1 MKYSIIVPAYNV
13 SQYIEECI
21 ESVLNQNYD
30 NYEVIVVDDGATDET
45 PQIIDNLAQKSKKVR
60 VIHQKNGGLSAARNS
75 GIEAASGDYILFLDG
90 DDFWFDNQFLTGLN
104 NIIKKETVD
113 VVIFPFSYYYQNK
126 LVEKLFDTKNLSG
139 NFKTDCVDLVKRD
152 LMIAPAW
159 NKCVKR
165 KLFVDGSLDFKVNFL
180 SEDCLW
186 CADLL
191 KLMTSY
197 TVYDNAQYMYRQ
209 NRVGSITNVVKEKN
223 VLDILKSIAIG
234 LDDIVDYSS
243 EKQAALNI
251 YFANSYI
258 SILPYVH
265 LYKNNFDIKKYLKDY
280 EYLLQYS
287 RQIENKSFKYTGLVA
302 KGIGVEKAAAL
313 FNKLLGLYKK
323 FKG

>member
-13 SQYIEECI
+13 AQYIEECV
-21 ESVLNQNYD
+21 ESVLNQDYD

-90 DDFWFDNQFLTGLN
+90 DDFWSDNQFLTGLN

-113 VVIFPFSYYYQNK
+113 VIIFPFSYYYQNK
-126 LVEKLFDTKNLSG
+126 LVEKRFDTKNLIG

-165 KLFVDGSLDFKVNFL
+165 KLFVGGSLDFKVNFL

-191 KLMTSY
+191 KIMTSY

-209 NRVGSITNVVKEKN
+209 NRIGSITNVVKEKN
-223 VLDILKSIAIG
+223 LLDILKSISIG
-234 LDDIVDYSS
+234 LGNIDELSS
-243 EKQAALNI
+243 EKQEALNI

-258 SILPYVH
+258 SILPYVY
-265 LYKNNFDIKKYLKDY
+265 LYKSNFDIKMYLKDY